1 MRKRLFMAVM
11 VACLFLV
18 GCTEKKEPVVV
29 VDSSTVPEEKD
40 STIYG
45 VCGDGTSMNSIQ
57 LVTGQGDTLIFM
69 KDVEALED
77 PVKGGMAVGDNL
89 ALMPGKRVDGEDM
102 VRNVINLTSLLGKW
116 TSLDKNF
123 EIKDDGAVASSVS
136 AESNQWHSWKI
147 FNGKL
152 LLGRDTFNVYE
163 LTADSL
169 YLENDKGIFTYKRQ
183 Y

>member
-1 MRKRLFMAVM
+1 MRKRLFMAVV

-69 KDVEALED
+69 KTWE
-77 PVKGGMAVGDNL
+77 KYF
-89 ALMPGKRVDGEDM
+89 
-102 VRNVINLTSLLGKW
+102 ISLLNRKLW
-116 TSLDKNF
+116 RRF
-123 EIKDDGAVASSVS
+123 SVFCDC
-136 AESNQWHSWKI
+136 H
-147 FNGKL
+147 
-152 LLGRDTFNVYE
+152 R
-163 LTADSL
+163 
-169 YLENDKGIFTYKRQ
+169 
-183 Y
+183 